1 VYNCLLYLFYNTAQI
16 QVDNCIA
23 LNFLL
28 RIYQGTFVAHR
39 TTQFYN
45 AGTRSSTEPTGN
57 KKQGAMEPLFQFDLP
72 KDQSSIIKVFGVGGG
87 GSNAVNHMFDQG
99 IVGVNFVVL
108 NTDAQALDM
117 SRIPNKMQLGPALT
131 QGLGAG
137 ARPEVGEKSA
147 EESIDSIRELLSKN
161 TKMVFITA
169 GMGGGTGTGA
179 APVVAR
185 IAREMGVLTVGIV
198 TTPFWFEGKSRYNH
212 ALEGIEKLRENV
224 DTLLIINNDKIREMY
239 GNLKRSEAF
248 GHANNILTTAAK
260 AISEIITVPGEINV
274 DFADV
279 QTVMKNGGS
288 AIMGCATAE
297 GEDRALRA
305 AQGALNSPLLNDNE
319 IRGAKKVLVNI
330 TTGTQQVTMD
340 EIGEIMEYVQEAA
353 GSTDIILGACDDPS
367 LGDKLSVT
375 LIATGFEVGKK
386 APGFVE
392 QKVVKV
398 YELNDKPVVNEV
410 VVAPVVVE
418 QAPAITITPQ
428 IDEQPV
434 AVNVVEEDVYSLF
447 DLTETNNKLEA
458 LVNET
463 ATNENTFE
471 FEITREEQKLPE
483 VEVAVNIVEEK
494 AETTIQPVTETKE
507 DEYVIYTKKSYES
520 NLTASV
526 QQDDLNRQLEDRKKI
541 LAGLSYRF
549 GSKQNVGELENEPA
563 YKRKGLELNG
573 ESNFSTAS
581 DLSRFSVSDDGT
593 NRPEIKKNNSF
604 LHDNVD

>member
-1 VYNCLLYLFYNTAQI
+1 
-16 QVDNCIA
+16 
-23 LNFLL
+23 
-28 RIYQGTFVAHR
+28 
-39 TTQFYN
+39 
-45 AGTRSSTEPTGN
+45 
-57 KKQGAMEPLFQFDLP
+57 MEPLFQFDLP

-87 GSNAVNHMFDQG
+87 GSNAVNHMYDQG

-108 NTDAQALDM
+108 NTDAQAIDM
-117 SRIPNKMQLGPALT
+117 SRVPNKIQLGPALT

-137 ARPEVGEKSA
+137 ARPEIGEKSA
-147 EESIDSIRELLSKN
+147 EESVDVIKELLNKN

-212 ALEGIEKLRENV
+212 AMDGIEKLRENV

-297 GEDRALRA
+297 GDDRALRA

-330 TTGTQQVTMD
+330 TTGVQQVTMD
-340 EIGEIMEYVQEAA
+340 EIGVIMEYVQEAA

-386 APGFVE
+386 AAPFVE

-410 VVAPVVVE
+410 VVTPPPVVAETKNEVVE
-418 QAPAITITPQ
+418 NTTTTIVEETPLIT
-428 IDEQPV
+428 EQPV
-434 AVNVVEEDVYSLF
+434 LTLNLEEETYSLF
-447 DLTETNNKLEA
+447 DIAPQNEET
-458 LVNET
+458 VS
-463 ATNENTFE
+463 NENTFE
-471 FEITREEQKLPE
+471 FEVTVQEQVLPQVELTTEETVIEQQE
-483 VEVAVNIVEEK
+483 
-494 AETTIQPVTETKE
+494 ETTVQPVLETRT
-507 DEYVIYTKKSYES
+507 DEYVVYTKKSYE
-520 NLTASV
+520 TDSV
-526 QQDDLNRQLEDRKKI
+526 SQINSDDMSRQLEDRKKI

-549 GSKQNVGELENEPA
+549 GNKQNLGELENEPA
-563 YKRKGLELNG
+563 YKRKGLDLNG
-573 ESNFSTAS
+573 EQSFSTMN
-581 DLSRFSVSDDGT
+581 DNSRYSISDDGT

>member
-1 VYNCLLYLFYNTAQI
+1 
-16 QVDNCIA
+16 
-23 LNFLL
+23 
-28 RIYQGTFVAHR
+28 
-39 TTQFYN
+39 
-45 AGTRSSTEPTGN
+45 
-57 KKQGAMEPLFQFDLP
+57 MEPLFQFDLP

-87 GSNAVNHMFDQG
+87 GSNAVNHMHDQG

-108 NTDAQALDM
+108 NTDAQALEM
-117 SRIPNKMQLGPALT
+117 SRIPNKIQLGPALT

-137 ARPEVGEKSA
+137 ARPEIGEKSA
-147 EESIDSIRELLSKN
+147 EESVDAIKELLNKN

-198 TTPFWFEGKSRYNH
+198 TTPFWFEGKSRYGH
-212 ALEGIEKLRENV
+212 AVDGIEKLRENV

-305 AQGALNSPLLNDNE
+305 ASGALNSPLLNDNE

-330 TTGTQQVTMD
+330 TTGTAQVTMD
-340 EIGEIMEYVQEAA
+340 EIGVIMEYVQDAA

-375 LIATGFEVGKK
+375 IIATGFEVGKK
-386 APGFVE
+386 TPAYVE

-398 YELNDKPVVNEV
+398 YELNDKPVVNETA
-410 VVAPVVVE
+410 APVVEAKTEVLE
-418 QAPAITITPQ
+418 LPVVNETPL
-428 IDEQPV
+428 ISEQPV
-434 AVNVVEEDVYSLF
+434 LLNLEEEKYDLF
-447 DLTETNNKLEA
+447 DVVSTTE
-458 LVNET
+458 ET
-463 ATNENTFE
+463 SENTYE
-471 FEITREEQKLPE
+471 FEVTREEQVLPE
-483 VEVAVNIVEEK
+483 VELTQEVVVEAKVEEP
-494 AETTIQPVTETKE
+494 TIQPVLETRNE
-507 DEYVIYTKKSYES
+507 EYVVYTKKSYE
-520 NLTASV
+520 TDSV
-526 QQDDLNRQLEDRKKI
+526 SSIHQEDMNKQLEDRKKI

-563 YKRKGLELNG
+563 YKRRGLDVNG
-573 ESNFSTAS
+573 EQNFSTVN
-581 DLSRFSVSDDGT
+581 DVSRYSVSDDGT

>member
-1 VYNCLLYLFYNTAQI
+1 
-16 QVDNCIA
+16 
-23 LNFLL
+23 
-28 RIYQGTFVAHR
+28 
-39 TTQFYN
+39 
-45 AGTRSSTEPTGN
+45 
-57 KKQGAMEPLFQFDLP
+57 MEPLFQFDLP

-87 GSNAVNHMFDQG
+87 GSNAVNHMYDQG

-108 NTDAQALDM
+108 NTDAQAIDM
-117 SRIPNKMQLGPALT
+117 SRVPNKIQLGPALT

-137 ARPEVGEKSA
+137 ARPEIGEKSA
-147 EESIDSIRELLSKN
+147 EESVDVIKELLNKN

-212 ALEGIEKLRENV
+212 AMDGIEKLRENV

-297 GEDRALRA
+297 GDDRALRA

-330 TTGTQQVTMD
+330 TTGVQQVTMD
-340 EIGEIMEYVQEAA
+340 EIGVIMEYVQEAA

-386 APGFVE
+386 AAPFVE

-410 VVAPVVVE
+410 VVTPTPVVAETKNEVVE
-418 QAPAITITPQ
+418 NTTTTIVEETPLIT
-428 IDEQPV
+428 EQPV
-434 AVNVVEEDVYSLF
+434 LTLNLEEETYSLF
-447 DLTETNNKLEA
+447 DIAPQTEEA
-458 LVNET
+458 V
-463 ATNENTFE
+463 TNENTFE
-471 FEITREEQKLPE
+471 FEVTAQEQVLPQ
-483 VEVAVNIVEEK
+483 VELTVEETVVEQQE
-494 AETTIQPVTETKE
+494 ETTVQPVLETRT
-507 DEYVIYTKKSYES
+507 DEYVVYTKKSYE
-520 NLTASV
+520 TDSV
-526 QQDDLNRQLEDRKKI
+526 SQINSDDMSRQLEDRKKI

-549 GSKQNVGELENEPA
+549 GNKQNLGELENEPA
-563 YKRKGLELNG
+563 YKRKGLDLNG
-573 ESNFSTAS
+573 EQSFSTMN
-581 DLSRFSVSDDGT
+581 DNSRYSVSDDGT

>member
-1 VYNCLLYLFYNTAQI
+1 
-16 QVDNCIA
+16 
-23 LNFLL
+23 
-28 RIYQGTFVAHR
+28 
-39 TTQFYN
+39 
-45 AGTRSSTEPTGN
+45 
-57 KKQGAMEPLFQFDLP
+57 MEPLFQFDLP

-87 GSNAVNHMFDQG
+87 GSNAVNHMYDQG

-108 NTDAQALDM
+108 NTDAQALEM
-117 SRIPNKMQLGPALT
+117 SNIPNKIQLGPALT

-147 EESIDSIRELLSKN
+147 EESVEAIKELLSKN

-185 IAREMGVLTVGIV
+185 IAREMGVMTVGIV

-212 ALEGIEKLRENV
+212 ATEGIEKLRENV

-297 GEDRALRA
+297 GDDRAIRA

-330 TTGTQQVTMD
+330 TTGTMQVTMD

-353 GSTDIILGACDDPS
+353 GSTDIILGACDDAT

-375 LIATGFEVGKK
+375 IIATGFEVGKK
-386 APGFVE
+386 PAGYVQQRE
-392 QKVVKV
+392 VKV
-398 YELNDKPVVNEV
+398 YELNDKPVVNET
-410 VVAPVVVE
+410 VVAAPVIEEKETPVIPLYADVVKVE
-418 QAPAITITPQ
+418 
-428 IDEQPV
+428 EQPITLEL
-434 AVNVVEEDVYSLF
+434 EEETYNLF
-447 DLTETNNKLEA
+447 DLANNEETVSAN
-458 LVNET
+458 T
-463 ATNENTFE
+463 TFE
-471 FEITREEQKLPE
+471 FEVTREEQMLPE
-483 VEVAVNIVEEK
+483 VEVAESVVEEK
-494 AETTIQPVTETKE
+494 VETIIQPIAEVKQ
-507 DEYVIYTKKSYES
+507 DDYVVYTKKSYES
-520 NLTASV
+520 DYTTSV
-526 QQDDLNRQLEDRKKI
+526 PQNDLNQQLEDRKKI

-549 GSKQNVGELENEPA
+549 GSKQNVNELENEPA

-573 ESNFSTAS
+573 EQNFSTAN
-581 DLSRFSVSDDGT
+581 DVSRYSITDDGT
-593 NRPEIKKNNSF
+593 GRPEVKKNNGF

>member
-1 VYNCLLYLFYNTAQI
+1 
-16 QVDNCIA
+16 
-23 LNFLL
+23 
-28 RIYQGTFVAHR
+28 
-39 TTQFYN
+39 
-45 AGTRSSTEPTGN
+45 
-57 KKQGAMEPLFQFDLP
+57 MEPLFQFDLP

-87 GSNAVNHMFDQG
+87 GNNAVNHMFDQG

-117 SRIPNKMQLGPALT
+117 SRVPNKIQLGPELT
-131 QGLGAG
+131 KGRGAG
-137 ARPEVGEKSA
+137 AEPTVGAKSA
-147 EESIDSIRELLSKN
+147 EESVETIKELLSKN
-161 TKMVFITA
+161 TQMVFITA

-198 TTPFWFEGKSRYNH
+198 TTPFWFEGKSRYNN
-212 ALEGIEKLRENV
+212 AMDGIEKLREHV

-297 GEDRALRA
+297 GDDRAIRA

-330 TTGTQQVTMD
+330 TTGTMQVTMD

-367 LGDKLSVT
+367 LEDKLSVT
-375 LIATGFEVGKK
+375 IIATGFEVGKK
-386 APGFVE
+386 APGYQE
-392 QKVVKV
+392 QKTVTI
-398 YELNDKPVVNEV
+398 YELNDKPVVTQTT
-410 VVAPVVVE
+410 APVVELKEEPAVTVNVE
-418 QAPAITITPQ
+418 TPQ
-428 IDEQPV
+428 TEEPV
-434 AVNVVEEDVYSLF
+434 TLELQEETYNLF
-447 DLTETNNKLEA
+447 DLSKNEET
-458 LVNET
+458 VT
-463 ATNENTFE
+463 ADNTFE
-471 FEITREEQKLPE
+471 FEVTREEQKLPE
-483 VEVAVNIVEEK
+483 VELTQEVVEEK
-494 AETTIQPVTETKE
+494 VETTFQPVTETKE
-507 DEYVIYTKKSYES
+507 DEYVVYTKKSYETNVVS
-520 NLTASV
+520 SV
-526 QQDDLNRQLEDRKKI
+526 SQDELNRIGEDRKKI

-549 GSKQNVGELENEPA
+549 NNKQNVNELENEPA

-573 ESNFSTAS
+573 EQNFSTVN
-581 DLSRFSVSDDGT
+581 DNSRYSVSDDGT
-593 NRPEIKKNNSF
+593 MRPEIKKNNSF

>member
-1 VYNCLLYLFYNTAQI
+1 
-16 QVDNCIA
+16 
-23 LNFLL
+23 
-28 RIYQGTFVAHR
+28 
-39 TTQFYN
+39 
-45 AGTRSSTEPTGN
+45 
-57 KKQGAMEPLFQFDLP
+57 
-72 KDQSSIIKVFGVGGG
+72 
-87 GSNAVNHMFDQG
+87 
-99 IVGVNFVVL
+99 
-108 NTDAQALDM
+108 
-117 SRIPNKMQLGPALT
+117 
-131 QGLGAG
+131 
-137 ARPEVGEKSA
+137 
-147 EESIDSIRELLSKN
+147 
-161 TKMVFITA
+161 
-169 GMGGGTGTGA
+169 MGGGTGTGA

-198 TTPFWFEGKSRYNH
+198 TTPFWFEGKNRYGH
-212 ALEGIEKLRENV
+212 AIDGIEKLRENV

-297 GEDRALRA
+297 GDDRAIRA

-353 GSTDIILGACDDPS
+353 GSTDIILGACDDHS

-375 LIATGFEVGKK
+375 IIATGFEVGKK
-386 APGFVE
+386 TPAYVE

-398 YELNDKPVVNEV
+398 YELNDKPLVTETVVT
-410 VVAPVVVE
+410 PQVE
-418 QAPAITITPQ
+418 QKEEPAVIITETTLT
-428 IDEQPV
+428 EQP
-434 AVNVVEEDVYSLF
+434 AVINLEEETYNLF
-447 DLTETNNKLEA
+447 DVSSNEET
-458 LVNET
+458 VVS
-463 ATNENTFE
+463 ENTIE
-471 FEITREEQKLPE
+471 FEVTREEQVLPE
-483 VEVAVNIVEEK
+483 VEMQETVFEQKE
-494 AETTIQPVTETKE
+494 ETTYQPVVETKA
-507 DEYVIYTKKSYES
+507 DEYVVYTKKSYES
-520 NLTASV
+520 DSSTSV
-526 QQDDLNRQLEDRKKI
+526 SQSDMDRQLEDRKKI

-549 GSKQNVGELENEPA
+549 GAKQNVNELENEPA

-573 ESNFSTAS
+573 EQNFSTAS
-581 DLSRFSVSDDGT
+581 DLSRFTVSNDGN

>member
-1 VYNCLLYLFYNTAQI
+1 
-16 QVDNCIA
+16 
-23 LNFLL
+23 
-28 RIYQGTFVAHR
+28 
-39 TTQFYN
+39 
-45 AGTRSSTEPTGN
+45 
-57 KKQGAMEPLFQFDLP
+57 MEPLFQFDLP

-330 TTGTQQVTMD
+330 TTGTMQVTMD

-386 APGFVE
+386 TAGYVE

-398 YELNDKPVVNEV
+398 YELNDKPAVTETAAPVIVEK
-410 VVAPVVVE
+410 APVVE
-418 QAPAITITPQ
+418 AAKPQ

-434 AVNVVEEDVYSLF
+434 ILKLEEDVFSLF
-447 DLTETNNKLEA
+447 D
-458 LVNET
+458 VT
-463 ATNENTFE
+463 ASTDEEEVVSEEPVVSEHTFE
-471 FEITREEQKLPE
+471 FEVTREEQKLPE
-483 VEVAVNIVEEK
+483 VELAVNEVEE
-494 AETTIQPVTETKE
+494 EIQVTQTPVIETKVKE
-507 DEYVIYTKKSYES
+507 EEYVVYTKKSFETNIS
-520 NLTASV
+520 ASG

-549 GSKQNVGELENEPA
+549 GNKQNLGELENEPA
-563 YKRKGLELNG
+563 YKRKGVEVTG
-573 ESNFSTAS
+573 DQNFSSAS

>member
-1 VYNCLLYLFYNTAQI
+1 
-16 QVDNCIA
+16 
-23 LNFLL
+23 
-28 RIYQGTFVAHR
+28 
-39 TTQFYN
+39 
-45 AGTRSSTEPTGN
+45 
-57 KKQGAMEPLFQFDLP
+57 MEPLFQFDLP

-117 SRIPNKMQLGPALT
+117 SRIPNKIQLGPALT

-137 ARPEVGEKSA
+137 ARPEIGEKSA
-147 EESIDSIRELLSKN
+147 EESVDAIRELLSKN

-198 TTPFWFEGKSRYNH
+198 TTPFWFEGKSRYGH
-212 ALEGIEKLRENV
+212 AVDGIEKLRENV

-297 GEDRALRA
+297 GEDRALRS

-340 EIGEIMEYVQEAA
+340 EIGVIMEYVQEAA

-375 LIATGFEVGKK
+375 IIATGFEVGKK
-386 APGFVE
+386 TPAYVE

-398 YELNDKPVVNEV
+398 YELNDNKPVVTETV
-410 VVAPVVVE
+410 VTPPVVE
-418 QAPAITITPQ
+418 QQEAPAVIITETTVTE
-428 IDEQPV
+428 EQP
-434 AVNVVEEDVYSLF
+434 AVIIQEEEEAYNLF
-447 DLTETNNKLEA
+447 DLNITSEETS
-458 LVNET
+458 T
-463 ATNENTFE
+463 SDNTIE
-471 FEITREEQKLPE
+471 FEVTREEQKLPE
-483 VEVAVNIVEEK
+483 VELQEETVIEQK
-494 AETTIQPVTETKE
+494 EETTWQPVAETKN
-507 DEYVIYTKKSYES
+507 DEYVVYTKKSYES
-520 NLTASV
+520 DLTTSV
-526 QQDDLNRQLEDRKKI
+526 TQDDMSRQLEDRKKI

-549 GSKQNVGELENEPA
+549 GNKQNVSELENEPA

-573 ESNFSTAS
+573 EQSFSTAN
-581 DLSRFSVSDDGT
+581 DFSRFTVGNDDN

>member
-1 VYNCLLYLFYNTAQI
+1 
-16 QVDNCIA
+16 
-23 LNFLL
+23 
-28 RIYQGTFVAHR
+28 
-39 TTQFYN
+39 
-45 AGTRSSTEPTGN
+45 
-57 KKQGAMEPLFQFDLP
+57 MEPLFQFDLP

-87 GSNAVNHMFDQG
+87 GSNAVNHMYDQG

-117 SRIPNKMQLGPALT
+117 SRIPNKIQLGPALT

-147 EESIDSIRELLSKN
+147 EESVEAIKELLSKN

-185 IAREMGVLTVGIV
+185 IAREMGVMTVGIV
-198 TTPFWFEGKSRYNH
+198 TTPFWFEGKSRYSH
-212 ALEGIEKLRENV
+212 AIDGIEKLRENV

-297 GEDRALRA
+297 GDDRAIRA

-330 TTGTQQVTMD
+330 TTGTLQVTMD

-375 LIATGFEVGKK
+375 IIATGFEVGKK
-386 APGFVE
+386 TPAYVE

-398 YELNDKPVVNEV
+398 YELNDKPVVNETV
-410 VVAPVVVE
+410 TPVVEVKEEPVVTLNVE
-418 QAPAITITPQ
+418 TQQ
-428 IDEQPV
+428 VEEQPV
-434 AVNVVEEDVYSLF
+434 MLQLEEEKYDLF
-447 DLTETNNKLEA
+447 DLSTTE
-458 LVNET
+458 ET
-463 ATNENTFE
+463 VVSENTIE
-471 FEITREEQKLPE
+471 FEVTREEQKLPE
-483 VEVAVNIVEEK
+483 VELKETVVEQKE
-494 AETTIQPVTETKE
+494 ETTYQPVIETKQE
-507 DEYVIYTKKSYES
+507 EYVIYTKKSYES
-520 NLTASV
+520 DSV
-526 QQDDLNRQLEDRKKI
+526 SSVPSDEMSRQLEDRKKI

-549 GSKQNVGELENEPA
+549 GTKQNVNELENEPA

-573 ESNFSTAS
+573 ETNYSTET
-581 DLSRFSVSDDGT
+581 DLSRFTVSNDGT

>member
-1 VYNCLLYLFYNTAQI
+1 MYNCSLYLFYNTAQI

-28 RIYQGTFVAHR
+28 RIYQSTFVAHR

-418 QAPAITITPQ
+418 QTPAITITPQ

-507 DEYVIYTKKSYES
+507 DEYVIYTKKSYET

-573 ESNFSTAS
+573 ESSFSTAS